1 MKKIE
6 AFRKERGMGSKMLT
20 DKIRHLEAE
29 LQNSYAQNES
39 LFAKV
44 TEYENLM
51 IELYDQILIK
61 N

>member
-1 MKKIE
+1 
-6 AFRKERGMGSKMLT
+6 MGSKMLT